1 MKKILYISYDGMTD
15 PLGQSQVLSYMQ
27 KLSNKYEVSIIS
39 SEKKDRYKNFGKEIR
54 DVCAKSGIN
63 WHPLLYTKSPPV
75 LSTLYDVWNLMRKS
89 KRLNRK
95 EKFDI
100 VHCRSY
106 ISSIIGLQFKKKYGT
121 AFIFDMR
128 GFWVDERIEG
138 GGWNQNSFLY
148 KLVIKY
154 FRRKEQQFYEHS
166 DVIVTLTQASK
177 RAIELIQP
185 DIKLKIRV
193 IPTCVNLDVFK
204 SFDPSLRNKIR
215 DKMGIPKDAFVLLY
229 SGGFGANYNISFLL
243 QVYNKIKQDKPG
255 ACILILSKD
264 GVTGLEQEKNA
275 GKIFSISLPYSQV
288 GEYLM
293 AGDIGVINYNNHF
306 SVAGRSPT
314 KLGEYWACGLPA
326 IAPKGVGD
334 VDYLFTHYDKSGVLY
349 DEATFCHELNDTLK
363 VKRDTLRSYAE
374 EYFGL
379 DNGVKMYDTI
389 YENLTAHD

>member
-1 MKKILYISYDGMTD
+1 MTD